1 MPVVAKPLSLQG
13 VNIPDPRKTYT
24 LAEAVEAAVARE
36 KALKQRREMTVSV
49 PTAPTTT
56 AARVAAPRPEP
67 VPRSRVPRDLHSAQS
82 LKRTDVLAGTVDCL
96 PLRRAS
102 RGDAF
107 RRPEGLGVTQRQ
119 LSTTH
124 ADAPGGLQ
132 RCSAILRQ
140 IGGLPA
146 SPPRRR
152 KSTSERDGL
161 RHTWARD
168 PQSRR
173 LDPGIVLLQTALRRR
188 APQSKNLEERLLAEG
203 HRRLNTSPSRKPAP
217 PQTIAPPQ
225 RWQGAARPLG
235 ITFGQ

>member
-49 PTAPTTT
+49 PTAPTKT
-56 AARVAAPRPEP
+56 APRVAAPRPEP
-67 VPRSRVPRDLHSAQS
+67 IPRSRVPRDLHSAQS

-96 PLRRAS
+96 PLRRAA

-119 LSTTH
+119 LCPS
-124 ADAPGGLQ
+124 ADNAPGGLQ

-146 SPPRRR
+146 SPQRRR

-203 HRRLNTSPSRKPAP
+203 HRRLNASPSRTPAP
-217 PQTIAPPQ
+217 PQTIRPPQ

>member
-1 MPVVAKPLSLQG
+1 MVAKPLSLQG

-36 KALKQRREMTVSV
+36 KALKQRREMTISV
-49 PTAPTTT
+49 PTAVTTT
-56 AARVAAPRPEP
+56 APRVPGPRPEP

-119 LSTTH
+119 LSTSNEN
-124 ADAPGGLQ
+124 APGGLQ

-140 IGGLPA
+140 ISL
-146 SPPRRR
+146 
-152 KSTSERDGL
+152 
-161 RHTWARD
+161 
-168 PQSRR
+168 
-173 LDPGIVLLQTALRRR
+173 
-188 APQSKNLEERLLAEG
+188 
-203 HRRLNTSPSRKPAP
+203 
-217 PQTIAPPQ
+217 
-225 RWQGAARPLG
+225 
-235 ITFGQ
+235 